1 MHSCQLFQS
10 SHCDEAVPDIL
21 YLAIGN
27 PVPPLEPF
35 DGLLTTASQRVH
47 SRFRSIV
54 DKSLATSHSVQKG
67 DIEAHDTE
75 SDYADFIYSVT
86 HKEILL
92 GSIRLY
98 PRYHRRRVNS
108 MSFKRCRRLALTQ
121 GEIIAWIYSGSIQ
134 TGCRQ

>member
-67 DIEAHDTE
+67 DIKAHNTE
-75 SDYADFIYSVT
+75 PDYADFVYFLN
-86 HKEILL
+86 HKTRLV
-92 GSIRLY
+92 GRIRLHR
-98 PRYHRRRVNS
+98 RYHSDQANS
-108 MSFKRCRRLALTQ
+108 MSSKKPYRC
-121 GEIIAWIYSGSIQ
+121 SP
-134 TGCRQ
+134 